1 MSKIDL
7 SRAITALKCGELVVY
22 PTDTLYA
29 LGADV
34 YNGDAVRRIF
44 ETKHRPFDI
53 PLSVAVASFDS
64 IESIAFVNYNA
75 RRLAEQFLP
84 GSLTLVLNKKSTI
97 SSTVTGGLD
106 KVAARIPD
114 NEVALELL
122 SKFGPLT
129 ATSAN
134 VHDMET
140 PRDIEGIKKQFKD
153 GDVAVYLDCGKLNAS
168 PSTIVDITTKTPKI
182 IREGIITKKNIL
194 DAIRHG

>member
-1 MSKIDL
+1 MSNIDL
-7 SRAITALKCGELVVY
+7 SKAITALKCGELVVY

-29 LGADV
+29 LGADI
-34 YNGDAVRRIF
+34 YNEDAVRRIF
-44 ETKHRPFDI
+44 KIKSRPLGI
-53 PLSVAVASFDS
+53 PLSVAVANFES
-64 IESIAFVNYNA
+64 IESIAIVNDTA
-75 RRLAEQFLP
+75 GRLAEQFLP

-97 SSTVTGGLD
+97 SSIVTGGLD
-106 KVAARIPD
+106 KIAVRIPD

-140 PRDIEGIKKQFKD
+140 PLDIDGIKTQFKD
-153 GDVAVYLDCGKLNAS
+153 GDVAVYLDCGKLNAL

>member
-1 MSKIDL
+1 MIKIDL
-7 SRAITALKCGELVVY
+7 SQAITALKRGDVVVY

-34 YNGDAVRRIF
+34 YNENAVRRIF
-44 ETKHRPFDI
+44 KIKNRSFDI
-53 PLSVAVASFDS
+53 PLSVAVAGFDG
-64 IESIAFVNYNA
+64 IESIVFVNDNA

-84 GSLTLVLNKKSTI
+84 GPLTLILNKKSAI
-97 SSTVTGGLD
+97 SNIITGGLD
-106 KVAARIPD
+106 KVAVRIPD

-134 VHDMET
+134 VHDRET
-140 PRDIEGIKKQFKD
+140 PQHVEVIRRQFKD
-153 GDVAVYLDCGKLNAS
+153 GDVAVYLDCGRLNGL
-168 PSTIVDITTKTPKI
+168 PSTIVDVTTKTPKI
-182 IREGIITKKNIL
+182 IREGIITKKDIM

>member
-1 MSKIDL
+1 MNKIDL
-7 SRAITALKCGELVVY
+7 AKAITALKRGELVVY

-34 YNGDAVRRIF
+34 YNEDAVRRIF
-44 ETKHRPFDI
+44 KLKNRPFDI
-53 PLSVAVASFDS
+53 PLSVAVASFDDF
-64 IESIAFVNYNA
+64 ESIAFINDSA
-75 RRLAEQFLP
+75 KRLATSFLP
-84 GSLTLVLNKKSTI
+84 GPLTIVLNKKNTI
-97 SSTVTGGLD
+97 SKIVTGGLG
-106 KVAARIPD
+106 KVAIRIPE

-134 VHDMET
+134 VHDMKT
-140 PRDIEGIKKQFKD
+140 PNDIKEIKRQFKED
-153 GDVAVYLDCGKLNAS
+153 DVAVYLDCGKLNAS

>member
-7 SRAITALKCGELVVY
+7 FKAITALKCGELIVY

-34 YNGDAVRRIF
+34 YNKEAVKRIF
-44 ETKHRPFDI
+44 KIKKRPFDI
-53 PLSVAVASFDS
+53 PLSVAVASYDA
-64 IESIAFVNYNA
+64 IKKVAFVNDNA
-75 RRLAEQFLP
+75 RRLSEQFFP
-84 GSLTLVLNKKSTI
+84 GPLTLILNKKSTLSYI
-97 SSTVTGGLD
+97 VTGGLD
-106 KVAARIPD
+106 KVAVRIPD
-114 NEVALELL
+114 NDVALELL

-140 PRDIEGIKKQFKD
+140 PRDIDGIKKQFKKS
-153 GDVAVYLDCGKLNAS
+153 DVAVYLDCGKLNAL

-194 DAIRHG
+194 DAISHG

>member
-34 YNGDAVRRIF
+34 YNRDAVRRIF
-44 ETKHRPFDI
+44 EIKHRPFDI
-53 PLSVAVASFDS
+53 PLSVAVANFDS

-106 KVAARIPD
+106 KVAVRIPD

-129 ATSAN
+129 STSAN
-134 VHDMET
+134 VHDVET

-153 GDVAVYLDCGKLNAS
+153 GDVAVYLDCGKLNAL

>member
-7 SRAITALKCGELVVY
+7 SRAIAALKCGELVVY

-34 YNGDAVRRIF
+34 YNEDAVRRIF
-44 ETKHRPFDI
+44 EIKHRPFDI
-53 PLSVAVASFDS
+53 PLSIAVASFDS
-64 IESIAFVNYNA
+64 IESIAFVNDIA

-106 KVAARIPD
+106 KVAVRIPD
-114 NEVALELL
+114 NEIALELL
-122 SKFGPLT
+122 FKFGPLT

-140 PRDIEGIKKQFKD
+140 PQDVKGIKKQFKD

-182 IREGIITKKNIL
+182 IREGIITKKDIL

>member
-34 YNGDAVRRIF
+34 YNRDAVRRIF
-44 ETKHRPFDI
+44 KIKNRPVDI
-53 PLSVAVASFDS
+53 PLSVAVANFES
-64 IESIAFVNYNA
+64 IESIAIVNDIA
-75 RRLAEQFLP
+75 WRLAEHFLP
-84 GSLTLVLNKKSTI
+84 GPLTLILNKKSTI
-97 SSTVTGGLD
+97 SSNITGGLD
-106 KVAARIPD
+106 KVAVRIPD

-153 GDVAVYLDCGKLNAS
+153 GDVAVYLDCGKLNAL

>member
-7 SRAITALKCGELVVY
+7 SKAITALKRGDVVVY

-34 YNGDAVRRIF
+34 YNEDAVRRIF
-44 ETKHRPFDI
+44 EIKKRPFDI
-53 PLSVAVASFDS
+53 PLSVAVASFDG
-64 IESIAFVNYNA
+64 IESIAFDNDNA
-75 RRLAEQFLP
+75 RRLAQQFLP
-84 GSLTLVLNKKSTI
+84 GHLTLILNKKSTI
-97 SSTVTGGLD
+97 SKVVTGGLD
-106 KVAARIPD
+106 KIAVRIPD

-134 VHDMET
+134 VHGMKT
-140 PRDIEGIKKQFKD
+140 SRDIKGINKQFKG
-153 GDVAVYLDCGKLNAS
+153 GDVAVYLDCGRLNGL
-168 PSTIVDITTKTPKI
+168 PSTIVDVTTKTPKI
-182 IREGIITKKNIL
+182 IREGIITKKDIL

>member
-7 SRAITALKCGELVVY
+7 FKAITALKRGELIVY

-29 LGADV
+29 LGANV
-34 YNGDAVRRIF
+34 YNKEAVKRIF
-44 ETKHRPFDI
+44 KIKKRLFDI
-53 PLSVAVASFDS
+53 PLSVAVASYDA
-64 IESIAFVNYNA
+64 IEKVAFVNDNA
-75 RRLAEQFLP
+75 RRLSEQFLP
-84 GSLTLVLNKKSTI
+84 GPLTLILNKKSTLSYI
-97 SSTVTGGLD
+97 VTGGLD
-106 KVAARIPD
+106 KVAVRIPD
-114 NEVALELL
+114 NDVALELL

-153 GDVAVYLDCGKLNAS
+153 SDVAVYLDCGKLNAL

-182 IREGIITKKNIL
+182 IREGIITKKDIL
-194 DAIRHG
+194 DAISHG

>member
-7 SRAITALKCGELVVY
+7 SKAITALKRGDVVVY

-29 LGADV
+29 LGVDA
-34 YNGDAVRRIF
+34 YNEGAVKRIF
-44 ETKHRPFDI
+44 EIKKRPSDI
-53 PLSVAVASFDS
+53 PLSVAVASFDG
-64 IESIAFVNYNA
+64 IEGIAFGNDNA
-75 RRLAEQFLP
+75 RRLAERFLP
-84 GSLTLVLNKKSTI
+84 GPLTLILKKKSTI
-97 SSTVTGGLD
+97 SKVVTGGLD
-106 KVAARIPD
+106 KVAVRIPN

-134 VHDMET
+134 VHGMKT
-140 PRDIEGIKKQFKD
+140 PQYIKGIKKQFEG
-153 GDVAVYLDCGKLNAS
+153 GDVAVYLDCGRLS
-168 PSTIVDITTKTPKI
+168 SLPSTIVDVTTKTPEI

>member
-1 MSKIDL
+1 MIKIDL
-7 SRAITALKCGELVVY
+7 SQAILALKHGDVVVY

-29 LGADV
+29 LGADI
-34 YNGDAVRRIF
+34 YNEDAVRRIF
-44 ETKHRPFDI
+44 KIKNRPLDI
-53 PLSVAVASFDS
+53 PLSVAVANFES
-64 IESIAFVNYNA
+64 IESIAIVNDIA
-75 RRLAEQFLP
+75 WRLAEHFLP
-84 GSLTLVLNKKSTI
+84 GPLTLILNKKSTI
-97 SSTVTGGLD
+97 SSNITGGLD
-106 KVAARIPD
+106 KVAVRIPD

-129 ATSAN
+129 STSAN

-153 GDVAVYLDCGKLNAS
+153 SDVAVYLDCGKLNAL

>member
-64 IESIAFVNYNA
+64 VENIAFVNYNA

-84 GSLTLVLNKKSTI
+84 GSLTLILNKKSTI
-97 SSTVTGGLD
+97 SSNITGGLD
-106 KVAARIPD
+106 KVAVRIPD

-134 VHDMET
+134 VHDMEA
-140 PRDIEGIKKQFKD
+140 PQDVKGIKKQFKD
-153 GDVAVYLDCGKLNAS
+153 GDVAVYLDCGKLNAL